1 MAERSIMIDF
11 DDPRIGAVAEAMTN
25 TNCKRVLSL
34 LSEGELSESELAS
47 KLRLPAATA
56 HYTIKKLTKAGLIKP
71 VSSLWSV
78 KGREVKRYTI
88 SRKRIV
94 ISPRSVK
101 RGILPAFVASL
112 GIAGTLKWLNMRAQ
126 PLPESSTE
134 VMAFSLKSA
143 DSSQLVSSDSST
155 LYSFLANAPNSW
167 AWFLIG
173 ALSALCIYLIWS
185 WYRD

>member
-34 LSEGELSESELAS
+34 LSDEELSESELAS

-88 SRKRIV
+88 SRKRII
-94 ISPRSVK
+94 ISPKSIK
-101 RGILPAFVASL
+101 RGVLPAFLASI
-112 GIAGTLKWLNMRAQ
+112 GIAGLLRWWEIRTT
-126 PLPESSTE
+126 PLAEASIESAT
-134 VMAFSLKSA
+134 FSMKAA
-143 DSSQLVSSDSST
+143 DSGIVSSDASP